1 MSWGPKEVISD
12 FMRGQSVAALA
23 NIYGVNKF
31 SVEEL
36 LREAVRSPLKWVPA
50 PAPTQG
56 KAPSPSP
63 RPAQEA
69 VRPVYGGGDDSLCD
83 CPWRHDKGR
92 ALHAMGCPAVAG
104 LEPNP
109 MRSPRPGDTKE
120 GK

>member
-1 MSWGPKEVISD
+1 MSPREKNLRDALEALYRAHVRETGHQGGECANC
-12 FMRGQSVAALA
+12 FVAHAVLA
-23 NIYGVNKF
+23 
-31 SVEEL
+31 E
-36 LREAVRSPLKWVPA
+36 
-50 PAPTQG
+50 T
-56 KAPSPSP
+56 APSPSP